1 MWLQGERMT
10 GALVA
15 FCAVLAP
22 AGYILYMLTL
32 LIAARR
38 TPVPRWTGEMLRGI
52 GGLQVWSML
61 EVVMLGILVALIKIA
76 SLATVEPSIGM
87 YAFGAAVLLFPMIM
101 TSFDSRDLWQRIDWV
116 DRETPAPAPPEAS
129 LDPE

>member
-1 MWLQGERMT
+1 
-10 GALVA
+10 
-15 FCAVLAP
+15 
-22 AGYILYMLTL
+22 
-32 LIAARR
+32 
-38 TPVPRWTGEMLRGI
+38 
-52 GGLQVWSML
+52 ML